1 MGKTILSVIILI
13 LGLYYILN
21 FNPHDKEA
29 FESKD
34 TDPNRDH
41 APSKKINPHK
51 RSKFDR
57 RDSGKKEK
65 YQCPNVLI
73 QKGNTFYLHN
83 NKVAKVPGVNPLKFS
98 SLEEYTE
105 FLQWQKSQGIH
116 CPVLYVRESYDAQGN
131 RVYKSRPSVTSQ
143 QGGLPNLILPLPTQK
158 KTKLIDSG
166 RSDPPYNKNSYPAY
180 DKDNQYVGIHTPLDK
195 LYSSK
200 NQISPNPMDDNW
212 GGHQYTKSMLDSG
225 YFKDDEVWEWH

>member
-1 MGKTILSVIILI
+1 MIKTIVSFLI
-13 LGLYYILN
+13 FTIGLYYIFN
-21 FNPHDKEA
+21 FNPQDIEA

-41 APSKKINPHK
+41 APSQQL
-51 RSKFDR
+51 DR
-57 RDSGKKEK
+57 NKTSPVNKPSADRIYK
-65 YQCPNVLI
+65 CPNVLI

-83 NKVAKVPGVNPLKFS
+83 NKVAKVPGVNPLKFN

-105 FLQWQKSQGIH
+105 FLQWQRSQEIK
-116 CPVLYVRESYDAQGN
+116 CPVLFVRESYDAQGN
-131 RVYKSRPSVTSQ
+131 RIYNVRPSPTSL

-158 KTKLIDSG
+158 KTKLIDSS
-166 RSDPPYNKNSYPAY
+166 RSDPPYNTNSYPGY

-195 LYSSK
+195 LYSSQ
-200 NQISPNPMDDNW
+200 NQVSPNPMDDNW
-212 GGHQYTKSMLDSG
+212 GGHKYTKSMLDLG